1 MRRYQVVFSCVKT
14 SETKIDIIINSTF
27 QGAYVYS
34 KNKASKLKA
43 DTSQEWVIA
52 SICDL
57 EVEFE
62 LHKKLY

>member
-1 MRRYQVVFSCVKT
+1 MRRYQVVFYCEKHK
-14 SETKIDIIINSTF
+14 ETKIDIIINSTF

-43 DTSQEWVIA
+43 DTLQEWVIA

>member
-27 QGAYVYS
+27 QGAYTYS
-34 KNKASKLKA
+34 KNKAFKLKA
-43 DTSQEWVIA
+43 DTLQEWVIA